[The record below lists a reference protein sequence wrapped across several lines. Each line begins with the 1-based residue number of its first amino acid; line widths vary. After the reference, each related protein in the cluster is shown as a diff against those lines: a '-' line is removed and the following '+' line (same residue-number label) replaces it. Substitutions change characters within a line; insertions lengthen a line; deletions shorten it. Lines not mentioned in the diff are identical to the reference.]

1 MGHKTEELLAENTLL
16 RRELKVAREAADI
29 TAKLVVKQFEK
40 TEQMLHRFQSAN
52 AQRQA
57 VLDAATQLSIIVT
70 DLDGNITLFNRGAVN
85 LLGFSKSEMVGK
97 RNISCIHLENELR
110 KYTYLI
116 TGFTSVVPLVP
127 DAVKVFEL
135 HVKQQI
141 TKTGEWTYIRKDGT
155 HLPVNLSITPF
166 YNALG
171 LMRGYVFT
179 AMDMSAHKQM
189 EKELIEAMEEA
200 KSANESKG
208 DFLARMSHEIRTPMN
223 GILGMAHLMKK
234 TSLDNKQDNY
244 LEKIISSANT
254 LLNLINDILDFSKI
268 DAGKLKLES
277 IDFNLNDTLGNL
289 AGIIG
294 LQAEEKGLEFLFH
307 IDHDV
312 PLELIGDPFRL
323 GQILMNLAGNAVK
336 FTDKGEIVISV
347 SLDDGEGCK
356 ENLQNQNQDQN
367 ISVNQDMP
375 LDFDEKKDFRN
386 EIDAQNQNV
395 RLKFSVR
402 DTGMGLLPAQIDY
415 LFEPFCQADD
425 TITRKFGGTGLGLS
439 ICQQLTKM
447 MGGNIWVESTPGQG
461 SNFIF
466 TVNLKCSHNAKASS
480 LSYESIFQGR
490 RALVV
495 DDNKTAR
502 ELLVTMLRSF
512 HMEVDNAVDGKA
524 ALEHLEKAIKR
535 GISYDVVLL
544 DWIMPGMDGIETA
557 RRIRE
562 NAAMTNTP
570 AMLMVT
576 ANAREEAREKAEKV
590 GLSAFLLKPVYPSV
604 MYNTLLQTLGIEY
617 TDEARTKSDNETKIL
632 DTLKGIQG
640 ARILLVEDNA
650 INQEIAAEFL
660 QDAGMDVT
668 IANNGKE
675 SLDIIGKNEFDLVLM
690 DIQMPVMD
698 GLEATRIIRNE
709 KKLTH
714 IPIIAM
720 TAHAMAGDRQK
731 SIEAGMNEHL
741 NKPVDPG
748 ELYQLLQRFI
758 PEKKAVKKSV
768 PNKGITTPSELKNSP
783 ESPDLTKIM
792 DWLANLKEINL
803 KEALKRLNNKTHM
816 LLTILNDFKK
826 DYADL
831 PAIITELFKEGDLEK
846 IRIHAHNIKGISSYM
861 GAKSLVNRAAELE
874 TYMTLLANQALEK
887 SSGTCS
893 PDKDKNINAE
903 PIHLFIDEMEKI
915 LKILKQLPFYSEK
928 TVLEKKDDFEVKS
941 SVKKDGKK
949 QLNEKD
955 IELLKS
961 FMTLLS
967 QGELTAMD
975 QLSDLRMV
983 MEKCGLDKELQKII
997 EFMDD
1002 IEYEQA
1008 AEIIQSILIS

>member
-16 RRELKVAREAADI
+16 RQELKVAREAADI

-70 DLDGNITLFNRGAVN
+70 DLDGNITLFNRGAAN
-85 LLGFSKSEMVGK
+85 LLGFSESEMVGK

-127 DAVKVFEL
+127 DAIKVFEL

-244 LEKIISSANT
+244 LDKIISSANT

-323 GQILMNLAGNAVK
+323 GQILMNLASNAVK

-347 SLDDGEGCK
+347 TLDDEEACK
-356 ENLQNQNQDQN
+356 EKLQDQNQN
-367 ISVNQDMP
+367 ISENQDMP
-375 LDFDEKKDFRN
+375 LYFDGKKDFGKD
-386 EIDAQNQNV
+386 IFAQNQNV
-395 RLKFSVR
+395 TLKFSVR

-415 LFEPFCQADD
+415 LFEAFCQADD
-425 TITRKFGGTGLGLS
+425 TVTRKFGGTGLGLS
-439 ICQQLTKM
+439 ICRQLTEM
-447 MGGNIWVESTPGQG
+447 MGGKIWVESAPGQG

-466 TVNLKCSHNAKASS
+466 TVNMKCSHNAKASS
-480 LSYESIFQGR
+480 LACESIFQGR

-502 ELLVTMLRSF
+502 ELLVAMLRSF
-512 HMEVDNAVDGKA
+512 HMEVDDAVDGKT
-524 ALEHLEKAIKR
+524 ALQHLEKAIKR
-535 GISYDVVLL
+535 GIFYDVVLL

-604 MYNTLLQTLGIEY
+604 MYNTLLQTFGIEC
-617 TDEARTKSDNETKIL
+617 TGEAPTKPESDTKIL
-632 DTLKGIQG
+632 DALKGIQG
-640 ARILLVEDNA
+640 AKILLVEDNA

-660 QDAGMDVT
+660 EDAGMDVT

-675 SLDIIGKNEFDLVLM
+675 SLDTIEKNEFDLVLM

-748 ELYQLLQRFI
+748 ALYRLLQRFI

-768 PNKGITTPSELKNSP
+768 CNKGIIIPPELKNPS
-783 ESPDLTKIM
+783 ESTDPTKIM
-792 DWLANLKEINL
+792 ECLPNLKGINL
-803 KEALKRLNNKTHM
+803 KEALKHLNNKPHM
-816 LLTILNDFKK
+816 LITILNDFKK

-831 PAIITELFKEGDLEK
+831 PAVITELFKEGDFEK
-846 IRIHAHNIKGISSYM
+846 IRIHAHNIKGISAYI
-861 GAKSLVNRAAELE
+861 GAKALVNRAAELE
-874 TYMTLLANQALEK
+874 TYMTLLANQTLENPPAK
-887 SSGTCS
+887 CS
-893 PDKDKNINAE
+893 PGKDKNIDAK

-915 LKILKQLPFYSEK
+915 INTLKQMPCYSEK
-928 TVLEKKDDFEVKS
+928 TMLEKNGGLEVKS
-941 SVKKDGKK
+941 SGKNNDKK
-949 QLNEKD
+949 QLNDKE
-955 IELLKS
+955 IEFLQN
-961 FMTLLS
+961 FMTLLGK
-967 QGELTAMD
+967 GELTAMD
-975 QLSDLRMV
+975 LLPDLRMV
-983 MEKCGLDKELQKII
+983 MEKYGLEKQLQKIT
-997 EFMDD
+997 EQMDD

-1008 AEIIQSILIS
+1008 AKIIQSILTP